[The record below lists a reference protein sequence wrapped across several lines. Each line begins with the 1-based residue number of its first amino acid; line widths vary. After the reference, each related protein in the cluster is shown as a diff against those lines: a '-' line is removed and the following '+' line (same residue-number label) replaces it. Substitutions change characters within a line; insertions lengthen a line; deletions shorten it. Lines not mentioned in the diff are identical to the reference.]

1 VADLLVD
8 TDILIDTTRGVL
20 DAVSYLQ
27 RHAQQSTLVVSTV
40 TQLELLIGCRNRNE
54 QRTTSRFLQ
63 RFEVI
68 RLSEQIADMAVD
80 LILQHRLSHGLL
92 LADALIAATARSR
105 DIPLATKNQRD
116 YRFIAGLQLL
126 PYP

>member
-1 VADLLVD
+1 MADLLVD

-80 LILQHRLSHGLL
+80 LILQYRLSHGLL
-92 LADALIAATARSR
+92 LADALVAATARSL

-116 YRFIAGLQLL
+116 YRFMAGLQLL

>member
-1 VADLLVD
+1 MANLLVD

-54 QRTTSRFLQ
+54 QRTTSRFL
-63 RFEVI
+63 
-68 RLSEQIADMAVD
+68 LC
-80 LILQHRLSHGLL
+80 L
-92 LADALIAATARSR
+92 RSSGSASR
-105 DIPLATKNQRD
+105 
-116 YRFIAGLQLL
+116 
-126 PYP
+126 